1 MIEATRRIDPI
12 LAILPKAR
20 RVKRPGAT
28 MWYCRTN
35 EGLPGRALP
44 DGYYLVHNQVT
55 PQRPLGKNGFRAWV
69 QDNADGLAECGCDF
83 GKNKNA
89 KVNRHYRVRSI
100 SP

>member
-1 MIEATRRIDPI
+1 MDDGGNHAHRSDLSDHPGS
-12 LAILPKAR
+12 AA
-20 RVKRPGAT
+20 VKT
-28 MWYCRTN
+28 